1 MLIRLLLVLCFG
13 LAPVVAWAQ
22 GHGHSHH
29 GGQEVKIG
37 AYEAELVVKGA
48 DVTLYLNDNK
58 DQEVDSSKFSATA
71 IVLAKG
77 NQQKTVELVPGG
89 ENKLVAKID
98 FPVEGKFRAT
108 VTLKTASGEVGK
120 GRYNLTTSR

>member
-1 MLIRLLLVLCFG
+1 MLIRLLLVLCLGF
-13 LAPVVAWAQ
+13 APAVAWAQ

-48 DVTLYLNDNK
+48 DVTLYLNDDK
-58 DQEVDSSKFSATA
+58 DQKVDASKFTATA
-71 IVLAKG
+71 VVLAKG
-77 NQQKTVELVPGG
+77 NQQKSVELVPGG
-89 ENKLVAKID
+89 ENKLVARID
-98 FPVEGKFRAT
+98 FPIEGKFRAT
-108 VTLKTASGEVGK
+108 VTLKMASGEVGK